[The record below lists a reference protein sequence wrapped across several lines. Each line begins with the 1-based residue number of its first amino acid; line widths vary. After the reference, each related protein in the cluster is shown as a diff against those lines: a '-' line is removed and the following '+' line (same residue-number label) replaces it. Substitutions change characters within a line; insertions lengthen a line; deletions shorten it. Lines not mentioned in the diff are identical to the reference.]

1 MAPNIEQINCKTL
14 DDFWNRVSPISE
26 TFTSPGEAYI
36 FRGQCNSKWGLI
48 PRVYRSDVI
57 EKYKVGLWSVLKDH
71 TGQFFFEWALLS
83 TFISY
88 CDAKGLAIPND
99 SMEFRAYFHQNR
111 ISATHGTNNRDWPQN
126 QAIPLMAL
134 AQHHGVPTRLLDWT
148 NNPYV
153 ACYFAAASAV
163 TNPSNSKDKIAVF
176 GLNLNAIASNGSI
189 KHVRVP
195 GSTSPNLSAQGGSFI
210 LVDNSGNRGESFTPD
225 VSLETKLPKK
235 LTNGKSILKK
245 VTLPKALA
253 GELLVRCDKFGFS
266 AATIFP
272 GYDGAAK
279 AVLEGLLGSNFRN

>member
-1 MAPNIEQINCKTL
+1 
-14 DDFWNRVSPISE
+14 
-26 TFTSPGEAYI
+26 
-36 FRGQCNSKWGLI
+36 
-48 PRVYRSDVI
+48 
-57 EKYKVGLWSVLKDH
+57 
-71 TGQFFFEWALLS
+71 
-83 TFISY
+83 
-88 CDAKGLAIPND
+88 
-99 SMEFRAYFHQNR
+99 
-111 ISATHGTNNRDWPQN
+111 
-126 QAIPLMAL
+126 MAL

-210 LVDNSGNRGESFTPD
+210 LVDNSGIRGESFTPD

-279 AVLEGLLGSNFRN
+279 AVLEGLLGSNFRNLS